1 MSFLESV
8 SYVDLIGYFGGGIT
22 LWGIY
27 QKTMIPLRVGA
38 VIGNLGFIGFGLLA
52 GSYPTL
58 VLHAVLLPL
67 NGYRL
72 YQMMRLVRDIR
83 DSAGQDNSLEP
94 LLPFMQRVREEAGT
108 VLFRKDDAPDRMI
121 VIHSGSIV
129 LEEIDVHCGPGDVLG
144 EIAAFT
150 PDNRRTCTAVCETE
164 CELFT
169 LSNDAMVQLFYQN
182 PRFGMFL
189 VRVVVQRLLKNW
201 RDADARAQ
209 ALLT

>member
-1 MSFLESV
+1 MSFLEAV

-22 LWGIY
+22 LWGLY
-27 QKTMIPLRVGA
+27 QRTMIPLRVGA
-38 VIGNLGFIGFGLLA
+38 VAGNLGFIGFGLLA

-67 NGYRL
+67 NGYHL
-72 YQMMRLVRDIR
+72 YQMMRLIRDIR
-83 DSAGQDNSLEP
+83 DAADHGNSLEP

-121 VIHSGSIV
+121 VIHEGTIM
-129 LEEIDVHCGPGDVLG
+129 LEEIDVRCGPGDVLG

-189 VRVVVQRLLKNW
+189 VRVIVQRLMKNW
-201 RDADARAQ
+201 QDADARAQ